1 MPDILSKFIYF
12 TSAKFTAEIVSSA
25 FDKRSEK
32 FNNKN
37 YGIYYWINSY
47 SDLWG
52 RMLPKV
58 FEVIYILVKIENGK
72 QYPFKWF
79 EDMKNLPVMR
89 IRIAPASEARSIYGG
104 GIIGSDTI
112 LIDFYKGVDLH
123 NYDEKVKEWEERS
136 NALGHDDFIDA
147 KPIFGENIYSAIYSG
162 DNIDKIER
170 TLYEKINDFS
180 ILDKLIKIND
190 NWDIYNLVLS
200 DKVL

>member
-37 YGIYYWINSY
+37 YGIYYWFNSY

-52 RMLPKV
+52 RMLPNV
-58 FEVIYILVKIENGK
+58 FEVIYVLVKIENGK

-89 IRIAPASEARSIYGG
+89 IRIAPASEAKSIYGG

-147 KPIFGENIYSAIYSG
+147 KPIFGENIYSAIYNG
-162 DNIDKIER
+162 DGIDKIER

-190 NWDIYNLVLS
+190 NWDIYNSVLN